1 LQRICRDRI
10 VTDQGGQKTV
20 PTHKSDLKTNPPTS
34 ECAKSDKQFTFA
46 LAGNAN
52 VGKSVIFNQLTGSNQ
67 IIGNWPGK
75 TVDRAEGT
83 LSFEGHEIK
92 VIDLPGI
99 YSFSTFSMEE
109 IVSRDYIAL
118 EKPDAV
124 INIVDASVL
133 ERNLFFTLQLLEM
146 NAPLVLVLNQV
157 DVAKNKGIIINK
169 DKLSTLLGIP
179 VVFATATRGE
189 GIYEAV
195 EEAVKVAISKPKSK
209 PLKYRKNLE
218 EPIEKLQSLIEKE
231 NLNLGYP
238 ARWVAIKLLE
248 GDMEITQLVAE
259 KSKTISLQSKLLAG
273 ELENRC
279 QEKCF
284 SIIASER
291 YALANSLVA
300 ASLKQDEIQ
309 RSFTDKLDWFATHR
323 IFGYVTALGVIG
335 GLLLWTFFIGNG
347 LSDLISKG
355 LNLIQPINPELS
367 MSAPLLS
374 IILNGF
380 WGGFNAGLTLIIPF
394 VIPFYL
400 LLAFIEDSG
409 LLTRVAFMMDSA
421 MHKIGL
427 HGKAL
432 IPIILGYGCS
442 VPAIHSCKIMETR
455 RERLL
460 AAFAITFAPCS
471 ARTIVLFG
479 MVGLF
484 VGIHWALLL
493 YVVNLAIIF
502 AMGRIAMKAVPGK
515 STGLI
520 MEMSSFKRPSLKVVL
535 KQTWTRTKSI
545 IYVVFP
551 IYIAGSALIQVLYI
565 YDILTP
571 IGNALYPLTVLWLGL
586 PAFAGVL
593 LLLGAVRK
601 ELIILGAV
609 AILGTTNLLTGFAP
623 VQLVVMALV
632 AMLYIPCVS
641 TMAILGKEF
650 GWKSA
655 ALISLANIGTAL
667 IIGGIAFQILNFFT

>member
-1 LQRICRDRI
+1 MSCHSIPSSNGKVSNGKNGKYL
-10 VTDQGGQKTV
+10 
-20 PTHKSDLKTNPPTS
+20 
-34 ECAKSDKQFTFA
+34 TFA

-92 VIDLPGI
+92 IIDLPGI

-109 IVSRDYIAL
+109 LVSRDYVAL

-124 INIVDASVL
+124 INVVDASVL

-146 NAPLVLVLNQV
+146 QAPLVLCLNQV
-157 DVAKNKGIIINK
+157 DVAKSKGMII
-169 DKLSTLLGIP
+169 DKEKLEEALGVP
-179 VVFATATRGE
+179 VVFVTATRGE
-189 GIYEAV
+189 GIYELV
-195 EEAVKVAISKPKSK
+195 REAVKVATHKPKFK
-209 PLKYRKNLE
+209 HLKYRKELE
-218 EPIEKLQSLIEKE
+218 EKIEQLQQIIEKQ
-231 NLNLGYP
+231 NLGLQYP
-238 ARWVAIKLLE
+238 ARWLAIKLLE
-248 GDMEITQLVAE
+248 GDTEVTKIVAE
-259 KSKTISLQSKLLAG
+259 KSKSVTVSATAIAQELQT
-273 ELENRC
+273 NC
-279 QEKCF
+279 QEQCF

-291 YALANSLVA
+291 YALASSIA
-300 ASLKQDEIQ
+300 ASALQQSEIWNTF
-309 RSFTDKLDWFATHR
+309 SDKLEWVTTHKVL
-323 IFGYVTALGVIG
+323 GYFTSAGVIA
-335 GLLLWTFFIGNG
+335 GLLLWTFFVGNG
-347 LSDLISKG
+347 LSNLISGALSFIKPVDPA
-355 LNLIQPINPELS
+355 LSASQPIL
-367 MSAPLLS
+367 A
-374 IILNGF
+374 IILNGV

-400 LLAFIEDSG
+400 LLALVESSG
-409 LLTRVAFMMDSA
+409 ILTRVAFMMDSA
-421 MHKIGL
+421 MHKMGL

-442 VPAIHSCKIMETR
+442 VPAIHACKIMETR

-484 VGIHWALLL
+484 VGIQWALLL
-493 YVVNLAIIF
+493 YVVDIAIIF
-502 AMGRIAMKAVPGK
+502 GLGRVAMKAVPGK

-520 MEMSSFKRPSLKVVL
+520 MEMSSFKMPSLKVVL

-551 IYIAGSALIQVLYI
+551 IYIVGSAVVQALYF
-565 YDILTP
+565 YNVLTP
-571 IGNALYPLTVLWLGL
+571 VSNALSPLTVGWLGL
-586 PAFAGVL
+586 PVAAGIL
-593 LLLGAVRK
+593 LILGVVRK
-601 ELIILGAV
+601 EFVLLGAV
-609 AILGTTNLLTGFAP
+609 AIFGTTNLALYFSP

-641 TMAILGKEF
+641 TIAILGKEF
-650 GWKSA
+650 GWKA
-655 ALISLANIGTAL
+655 AATISLANVAAAVL
-667 IIGGIAFQILNFFT
+667 IGGLAFRLLTLFL

>member
-1 LQRICRDRI
+1 LKQSSPQNKEAKKLSSDTKT
-10 VTDQGGQKTV
+10 VTD
-20 PTHKSDLKTNPPTS
+20 KSKVSVTS
-34 ECAKSDKQFTFA
+34 GKQLTFA

-83 LSFEGHEIK
+83 LSFEGYEIK

-109 IVSRDYIAL
+109 IVSRDYVAL

-124 INIVDASVL
+124 INVVDASVL

-157 DVAKNKGIIINK
+157 DVAKSKGIII
-169 DKLSTLLGIP
+169 DKERLSEVLGVP

-195 EEAVKVAISKPKSK
+195 KEAVQVAITKPKPK
-209 PLKYRKNLE
+209 HLKYRKDLE
-218 EPIEKLQSLIEKE
+218 EQIEKLQHVIEKE
-231 NLNLGYP
+231 SLGLKYP
-238 ARWVAIKLLE
+238 SRWVAIKLLE
-248 GDMEITQLVAE
+248 GDSEITNLVTE
-259 KSKTISLQSKLLAG
+259 KSKTVILQSKLISA
-273 ELENRC
+273 ELEKNC

-291 YALANSLVA
+291 YALASSVVASSLQ
-300 ASLKQDEIQ
+300 QDEIWHP
-309 RSFTDKLDWFATHR
+309 FTEKLEWFTTHR
-323 IFGYVTALGVIG
+323 IFGYLTAIGVIG
-335 GLLLWTFFIGNG
+335 GLLLWTFFVGNE
-347 LSDLISKG
+347 LSGLISDG
-355 LNLIQPINPELS
+355 LRLIQPIDPELS
-367 MSAPLLS
+367 TSAPLLS

-484 VGIHWALLL
+484 VGVQWALLL

-502 AMGRIAMKAVPGK
+502 LMGRIAMKAVPGK

-520 MEMSSFKRPSLKVVL
+520 MEMSSFKRPSMKVVL
-535 KQTWTRTKSI
+535 KQTWTRTKSL

-551 IYIAGSALIQVLYI
+551 IYIIGSALIQALYV

-571 IGNALYPLTVLWLGL
+571 ISNAMAPLTVLWLGL

-593 LLLGAVRK
+593 LLLGTVRK
-601 ELIILGAV
+601 ELIILGAA
-609 AILGTTNLLTGFAP
+609 AILGTTNLLVGFTP

-632 AMLYIPCVS
+632 AMLYLPCVS
-641 TMAILGKEF
+641 TIAILGKEF
-650 GWKSA
+650 GWKA
-655 ALISLANIGTAL
+655 ATVISLANIGTAL
-667 IIGGIAFQILNFFT
+667 IIGGLTFHLLNLFL

>member
-1 LQRICRDRI
+1 
-10 VTDQGGQKTV
+10 VTCHPDLNPKSSKTCNGK
-20 PTHKSDLKTNPPTS
+20 HL
-34 ECAKSDKQFTFA
+34 TFA

-83 LSFEGHEIK
+83 LSFEGTEIK

-109 IVSRDYIAL
+109 LVSRDYIAL

-124 INIVDASVL
+124 INVVDASVL

-146 NAPLVLVLNQV
+146 QAPLVLCLNQI
-157 DVAKNKGIIINK
+157 DMAKSKGIII
-169 DKLSTLLGIP
+169 DKEKLEQTLGVP
-179 VVFATATRGE
+179 VVFAVATRGE
-189 GIYEAV
+189 GVYEV
-195 EEAVKVAISKPKSK
+195 VKEAVKVATHKPKPK
-209 PLKYRKNLE
+209 RLKYRKELE
-218 EPIEKLQSLIEKE
+218 EKIEKLQQIIEKE
-231 NLNLGYP
+231 NLGLAYP
-238 ARWVAIKLLE
+238 SRWLSIKLLE
-248 GDMEITQLVAE
+248 GDTEITKIVAE
-259 KSKTISLQSKLLAG
+259 KSRAVMDASKAIGQELQSD
-273 ELENRC
+273 C
-279 QEKCF
+279 QEQCF
-284 SIIASER
+284 SIIAQER
-291 YALANSLVA
+291 YALASSIA
-300 ASLKQDEIQ
+300 ASSIQQSEIWNTWQDNIEWL
-309 RSFTDKLDWFATHR
+309 TTHR
-323 IFGYVTALGVIG
+323 VFGYFTSFGVVA
-335 GLLLWTFFIGNG
+335 GLLLWTFFVGNG
-347 LSDLISKG
+347 LSGLISAG
-355 LNLIQPINPELS
+355 LNQIHPLDPALSASQPI
-367 MSAPLLS
+367 LS
-374 IILNGF
+374 IILNGV

-400 LLAFIEDSG
+400 LLAIIEDSG

-432 IPIILGYGCS
+432 IPIILGYGCN

-484 VGIHWALLL
+484 VGIQWALLL
-493 YVVNLAIIF
+493 YVVDIAIIF
-502 AMGRIAMKAVPGK
+502 ALGRVAMKAVPGK

-520 MEMSSFKRPSLKVVL
+520 MEMSTFKRPSLKVVA

-551 IYIAGSALIQVLYI
+551 IYIVGSALLQALYVLNV
-565 YDILTP
+565 LTP
-571 IGNALYPLTVLWLGL
+571 ISNALTPLTVWWLGL
-586 PAFAGVL
+586 PAIAGVL
-593 LLLGAVRK
+593 LILGTVRK
-601 ELIILGAV
+601 ELVLIGAV
-609 AILGTTNLLTGFAP
+609 AMLGTTNLMIQPGGFTA

-641 TMAILGKEF
+641 TVAILGKEF
-650 GWKSA
+650 GWKA
-655 ALISLANIGTAL
+655 ATIISLANIGAAL
-667 IIGGIAFQILNFFT
+667 LIGGLAFRLLSLFT

>member
-1 LQRICRDRI
+1 MTTHASADSKIK
-10 VTDQGGQKTV
+10 TDSSATEKNDTQ
-20 PTHKSDLKTNPPTS
+20 L
-34 ECAKSDKQFTFA
+34 TFA

-83 LSFEGHEIK
+83 LSFEGYEIK

-109 IVSRDYIAL
+109 IVSRDYVAL

-124 INIVDASVL
+124 INVVDASVL

-146 NAPLVLVLNQV
+146 DAPLVLVLNQI
-157 DVAKNKGIIINK
+157 DVAKNKGIIIDK
-169 DKLSTLLGIP
+169 DKLSALLGVP
-179 VVFATATRGE
+179 VVFTTAVRGE
-189 GIYEAV
+189 GIYEAIR
-195 EEAVKVAISKPKSK
+195 EAVKVATNKPKPK
-209 PLKYRKNLE
+209 QLKYRKDLE
-218 EPIEKLQSLIEKE
+218 EQIEKLQHLIEKE
-231 NLNLGYP
+231 KLALGYP
-238 ARWVAIKLLE
+238 PRWVAIKLLE
-248 GDMEITQLVAE
+248 GDTEITQLVTE
-259 KSKTISLQSKLLAG
+259 KSKNIIVQSKLLVT
-273 ELENRC
+273 EFERHC

-291 YALANSLVA
+291 YTLANSVVA
-300 ASLKQDEIQ
+300 SSLQQDKVWHP
-309 RSFTDKLDWFATHR
+309 FTDKLEWFTTHR
-323 IFGYVTALGVIG
+323 VFGYVTAFAVIG
-335 GLLLWTFFIGNG
+335 GLLLWTFFAGNTI
-347 LSDLISKG
+347 SELISQG
-355 LNLIQPINPELS
+355 LNLIHPIDPELS
-367 MSAPLLS
+367 TSAPILS

-380 WGGFNAGLTLIIPF
+380 WGGIDASLTLIIPF

-400 LLAFIEDSG
+400 LLALIEDSG

-484 VGIHWALLL
+484 VGIQWALLL
-493 YVVNLAIIF
+493 YVVNICIIF
-502 AMGRIAMKAVPGK
+502 AMGRLAMKAVPGK

-520 MEMSSFKRPSLKVVL
+520 MEMSSFKRPSMKIAL

-545 IYVVFP
+545 IYIVFP
-551 IYIAGSALIQVLYI
+551 IYVIGSALIQVLYV

-571 IGNALYPLTVLWLGL
+571 VSNAMYPLTVLWLGL

-609 AILGTTNLLTGFAP
+609 AILGTTNLLAGFSS

-632 AMLYIPCVS
+632 AMLYIPCIS
-641 TMAILGKEF
+641 TMATLGKEF

-655 ALISLANIGTAL
+655 TLISLSNIGTAL
-667 IIGGIAFQILNFFT
+667 LFGGLAFHLLNLLT

>member
-1 LQRICRDRI
+1 MSAYNNASEYPKNTT
-10 VTDQGGQKTV
+10 VTEDSVEKG
-20 PTHKSDLKTNPPTS
+20 
-34 ECAKSDKQFTFA
+34 KQFTFA

-75 TVDRAEGT
+75 TVNRAEGT
-83 LSFEGHEIK
+83 LNFEGYEIK

-109 IVSRDYIAL
+109 IVSRDYVAL
-118 EKPDAV
+118 EKPNAV
-124 INIVDASVL
+124 INVVDASVL
-133 ERNLFFTLQLLEM
+133 ERNLFFTLQLLEI
-146 NAPLVLVLNQV
+146 NAPLVLVLNQI
-157 DVAKNKGIIINK
+157 DVAKNKGILIDK
-169 DKLSTLLGIP
+169 DKLSSLLGVP

-195 EEAVKVAISKPKSK
+195 KEAVKVANIKPKRK
-209 PLKYRKNLE
+209 QLKYHKDFE
-218 EPIEKLQSLIEKE
+218 EQIEKLQCIVEKE
-231 NLNLGYP
+231 NLNLEYP
-238 ARWVAIKLLE
+238 SRWVSIKLLE
-248 GDMEITQLVAE
+248 GDVEITRLVAE
-259 KSKTISLQSKLLAG
+259 KSKTVISQLKLISA
-273 ELENRC
+273 EFEKHC

-291 YALANSLVA
+291 YALASSIVA
-300 ASLKQDEIQ
+300 SSMQQEEKSQP
-309 RSFTDKLDWFATHR
+309 FTDKLDWLATHR
-323 IFGYVTALGVIG
+323 IYGYVTAFAVIG
-335 GLLLWTFFIGNG
+335 GLLLWTFFAGNT
-347 LSDLISKG
+347 LSGLISQG
-355 LNLIQPINPELS
+355 LGLIYSVNPELS
-367 MSAPLLS
+367 TSAPIIS

-380 WGGFNAGLTLIIPF
+380 WGGVEAGLTLIIPF

-400 LLAFIEDSG
+400 LLAVIEDSG

-502 AMGRIAMKAVPGK
+502 VMGKIAMKVVSGK

-520 MEMSSFKRPSLKVVL
+520 MEMSSFKRPNLKVVL
-535 KQTWTRTKSI
+535 KQTWSRTKSI
-545 IYVVFP
+545 IYIVFP
-551 IYIAGSALIQVLYI
+551 IYIIGSALIQILYI
-565 YDILTP
+565 YDVLTP
-571 IGNALYPLTVLWLGL
+571 ISNALAPLTVTWLGL

-593 LLLGAVRK
+593 LLLGIVRK

-609 AILGTTNLLTGFAP
+609 AILGTPVLSTGFTSI
-623 VQLVVMALV
+623 QLIIIALV

-641 TMAILGKEF
+641 TMTILGKEF
-650 GWKSA
+650 GWKTA
-655 ALISLANIGTAL
+655 TVISLANISTAL
-667 IIGGIAFQILNFFT
+667 IIGGAAYRLLNFFV

>member
-1 LQRICRDRI
+1 MPADPKKTSAS
-10 VTDQGGQKTV
+10 VTV
-20 PTHKSDLKTNPPTS
+20 KTN
-34 ECAKSDKQFTFA
+34 KQLTFA

-83 LSFEGHEIK
+83 LSFEGYEIR

-109 IVSRDYIAL
+109 IVSRNYVAL

-124 INIVDASVL
+124 INVVDASVL

-146 NAPLVLVLNQV
+146 DAPLVLVLNQV
-157 DVAKNKGIIINK
+157 DVAKNKGIIIDK
-169 DKLSTLLGIP
+169 DKLSALLGVP
-179 VVFATATRGE
+179 VVFATAIRGE

-195 EEAVKVAISKPKSK
+195 REAVKVAASKPKPK
-209 PLKYRKNLE
+209 HLTYRKDLE
-218 EPIEKLQSLIEKE
+218 EQIEKLQGIIETE
-231 NLNLGYP
+231 NLTFGYP
-238 ARWVAIKLLE
+238 SRWVAIKLLE
-248 GDMEITQLVAE
+248 GDTEITELAAE
-259 KSKTISLQSKLLAG
+259 KSKNLILQTKRMG
-273 ELENRC
+273 EEFEKHC

-291 YALANSLVA
+291 YALANSIVA
-300 ASLKQDEIQ
+300 SSLQQDEVWHP
-309 RSFTDKLDWFATHR
+309 FTDKLEWFTTHR
-323 IFGYVTALGVIG
+323 VFGYVTAFAVIG
-335 GLLLWTFFIGNG
+335 GLLLWTFFVGTT
-347 LSDLISKG
+347 LSDLISRG
-355 LNLIQPINPELS
+355 LNLIHPINSELS
-367 MSAPLLS
+367 ASAPILS

-380 WGGFNAGLTLIIPF
+380 WGGIDAGLTLIIPF

-400 LLAFIEDSG
+400 LLALIEDSG
-409 LLTRVAFMMDSA
+409 LLIRVAFMMDSA

-484 VGIHWALLL
+484 VGIQWALLL

-520 MEMSSFKRPSLKVVL
+520 MEMSSFKQPSLKVVL
-535 KQTWTRTKSI
+535 KQTWTRTKSL
-545 IYVVFP
+545 IYIVFP
-551 IYIAGSALIQVLYI
+551 IYIVGGALIQVLYI

-571 IGNALYPLTVLWLGL
+571 ISNVMYPLTVLWLGL

-609 AILGTTNLLTGFAP
+609 AILGTTNLLVGFTS

-650 GWKSA
+650 GWKAA
-655 ALISLANIGTAL
+655 ALISLSNIGTAL
-667 IIGGIAFQILNFFT
+667 LFGGLTFHLLTLLA